1 MEMNTQMNLEK
12 HILDLLDRKK
22 NVLLMGAP
30 GTGKS
35 RLLNV
40 IASMFEGAARSN
52 TNPQHDL
59 NADVPIPEGGIERDI
74 PFLSGKTC
82 RVFRTVLHQNSKYR
96 DFFTGYVPRPGTEN
110 GFEISK
116 GILYEAN
123 EFAKRTDCASLL
135 IIDEINRGPAVE
147 VFGGS
152 IVAIECDKRLSA
164 DSTKNKQTQFFDILD
179 PNTATLSEY
188 AFSPRLYILAA
199 MNQADVS
206 VAPLD
211 VAFLRRW
218 VSVKLQPDYK
228 ILAEYFGFNPNEQ
241 LSERPERVEDVYYV
255 VTKALEEINRLIT
268 IGKGAD
274 YQLGHGILLTE
285 DKATDVNSA
294 LKHAIEIWQ
303 TIYTHIEELFFGDA
317 SALSFILNANSE
329 KSPYIKKEETFAGE
343 NKIVLEC
350 SDITET
356 NIFDLYLSILHHGQ

>member
-1 MEMNTQMNLEK
+1 MKLEK
-12 HILDLLDRKK
+12 QILELLDRKK

-35 RLLNV
+35 RLLNE
-40 IASMFEGAARSN
+40 IALIFEGANR
-52 TNPQHDL
+52 TRTTPQHSL
-59 NADVPIPEGGIERDI
+59 NTEVPIPETGVENDI
-74 PFLSGKTC
+74 AFLSGKQR

-96 DFFTGYVPRPGTEN
+96 DFFTGYVPCPGTEN
-110 GFEISK
+110 GFMINR

-123 EFAKRTDCASLL
+123 EFAKGNNCASLL

-152 IVAIECDKRLSA
+152 IVAIESDKRLSENG
-164 DSTKNKQTQFFDILD
+164 TKGKHTQFFDILD
-179 PNTATLSEY
+179 PNTANFTEY

-218 VSVKLQPDYK
+218 VPVKLRPNYNV
-228 ILAEYFGFNPNEQ
+228 LAEHFGFNMNDQTPQ
-241 LSERPERVEDVYYV
+241 QPESAKDVYLV
-255 VTKALEEINRLIT
+255 VTKALKEINRLIT
-268 IGKGAD
+268 IGKGTD

-285 DKATDVNSA
+285 NKATDVTNA
-294 LKHAIEIWQ
+294 LKHAKEIWQ

-317 SALSFILNANSE
+317 QALSFILNANSNN
-329 KSPYIKKEETFAGE
+329 SPYKKIEETFAGE
-343 NKIVLEC
+343 NKIILEND
-350 SDITET
+350 DITKA
-356 NIFDLYLSILHHGQ
+356 NIFNLYLSILEHEK

>member
-1 MEMNTQMNLEK
+1 MKLENQ
-12 HILDLLDRKK
+12 ILDLLNRKK

-35 RLLNV
+35 RLLNEV
-40 IASMFEGAARSN
+40 ASLFEGSN
-52 TNPQHDL
+52 NSNPTPHHNQ
-59 NADVPIPEGGIERDI
+59 NSAIPIPQAAGNSTIT
-74 PFLSGKTC
+74 FLSGMQT

-123 EFAKRTDCASLL
+123 EFAKRTNCASLL

-152 IVAIECDKRLSA
+152 IVAIESDKRLSA
-164 DSTKNKQTQFFDILD
+164 DGTKNKQTQFFDILN
-179 PNTATLSEY
+179 PNTAKLSEY

-228 ILAEYFGFNPNEQ
+228 ILAERFGFNPSEQ
-241 LSERPERVEDVYYV
+241 PPEHPRRVEDIYFV

-329 KSPYIKKEETFAGE
+329 KSPYTKKEETFAGE
-343 NKIVLEC
+343 NKIVLES
-350 SDITET
+350 SDITES
-356 NIFDLYLSILHHGQ
+356 NIYDLYLSVLHHEQ

>member
-1 MEMNTQMNLEK
+1 MKLEK
-12 HILDLLDRKK
+12 QILDLLDRKK

-35 RLLNV
+35 RMLNE
-40 IASMFEGAARSN
+40 IASLFEGDN
-52 TNPQHDL
+52 HPNPHPEYDPH
-59 NADVPIPEGGIERDI
+59 APVPIPQTAGDNDI
-74 PFLSGKTC
+74 SFLSGKQR

-96 DFFTGYVPRPGTEN
+96 DFFTGFVPSPGTEN
-110 GFEISK
+110 GFTINR

-123 EFAKRTDCASLL
+123 EFAKGNNCASLL

-152 IVAIECDKRLSA
+152 IVAIESDKRLSE
-164 DSTKNKQTQFFDILD
+164 DGSKNKQTQFFDILD
-179 PNTATLSEY
+179 PNTSRFSEY

-218 VSVKLQPDYK
+218 VSVKLQPDYDV
-228 ILAEYFGFNPNEQ
+228 LAKHFDFNMNDQTPQ
-241 LSERPERVEDVYYV
+241 QPESAKDVYLV
-255 VTKALEEINRLIT
+255 VTKALKEVNRLIT

-285 DKATDVNSA
+285 NKATDVANA
-294 LKHAIEIWQ
+294 LKHAKEIWQ

-317 SALSFILNANSE
+317 LALSYILNANIGN
-329 KSPYIKKEETFAGE
+329 SPYKKIEETFAGE
-343 NKIVLEC
+343 NKIILEND
-350 SDITET
+350 DITEA
-356 NIFDLYLSILHHGQ
+356 NIFNLYLSILEHV